1 MDVLTG
7 KSKKDYTYVSRYASL
22 PYYYN
27 SNDKRYV
34 YGLSKHLRQ
43 DTEYVLHHIADT
55 DTLDSL
61 ALKYYGRPDLYWVIA
76 DFNRITDPFISLS
89 ETFIDI
95 CVPSLNGIRWE

>member
-61 ALKYYGRPDLYWVIA
+61 ALKYYGR
-76 DFNRITDPFISLS
+76 RIFCPGSIVSSSDMPFSAQISC
-89 ETFIDI
+89 TFSV
-95 CVPSLNGIRWE
+95 VP